1 MLADWA
7 KSADGASGAVVTN
20 AATART
26 PDSKVVLGIISR
38 PKRGFDDCER
48 ALAADVVDRPHAEH
62 RVQLLGRH
70 LHRAGRGGA
79 SRRRLRECGRARG
92 MERDVAVDLLLDL
105 LHMAVEHGC
114 RPETPQIAET
124 AGSVLAA

>member
-20 AATART
+20 AATPRT
-26 PDSKVVLGIISR
+26 PDSKVVFGIISR

-48 ALAADVVDRPHAEH
+48 ALAADVIDRPHAEH

-79 SRRRLRECGRARG
+79 SRRRLRGCVRARG
-92 MERDVAVDLLLDL
+92 MERPVALDLLLDL
-105 LHMAVEHGC
+105 VNVAVQHGH
-114 RPETPQIAET
+114 RPETLQIAES
-124 AGSVLAA
+124 AGSVLA